1 MDGDSSSFPSHP
13 SSFPSHPSSF
23 ILGLLGGVASG
34 KSLVA
39 KQFVELGAGLL
50 DGDRAGHEVL
60 TWPEVK
66 QAVRERFSERV
77 FGADGQIDRR
87 KLAEAVFRPS
97 PEGRQDLIALEQIT
111 HPKIGDLLRRQAAD
125 LAQHGTRIAVLDAPV
140 MLKAGWDKLCD
151 KIVFIDTPRELR
163 YERARQRGWSQ
174 EEFAAREAVQE
185 PVHVK
190 RDRAELVIDNSGTPE
205 ATRTQ
210 VERLWQSLASASEG

>member
-1 MDGDSSSFPSHP
+1 MSILP
-13 SSFPSHPSSF
+13 PSSF
-23 ILGLLGGVASG
+23 ILQIIGLIGGVASG

-60 TWPEVK
+60 TWPDVK
-66 QAVRERFSERV
+66 QAVRERFGERV
-77 FGADGQIDRR
+77 FDADGQIDRR
-87 KLAEAVFRPS
+87 KLADVVFRRS

-174 EEFAAREAVQE
+174 EEFSAREAVQE

-190 RDRAELVIDNSGTPE
+190 RERAELVIDNSGTPE
-205 ATRTQ
+205 ATRAQ
-210 VERLWQSLASASEG
+210 VERVWHALVSASEG